1 MATTM
6 PVVREVGRPRSFED
20 DAIFA
25 ATARVISRVG
35 HDGLTLAAIAE
46 EVGCSAPA
54 LVQRFGSK
62 RALVRAY
69 IEWSIDSIQQRW
81 DKVTASDQ
89 SPVEAIKARFRMPR
103 SERPDEATEPEG
115 FPSTV
120 YFHLVAWEDEALRPL
135 VDERREHAE
144 ELIRKMLERATE
156 AGEIAGAN
164 EKQLAGTLFTLFQGA
179 ALQSL
184 AMPGAHN
191 EERLGELVE
200 ALIAPYRTGKSRK

>member
-1 MATTM
+1 M

-25 ATARVISRVG
+25 ATARVIARVG

-69 IEWSIDSIQQRW
+69 IEWSIDNIQQRW
-81 DKVTASDQ
+81 DKVSAPEL
-89 SPVEAIKARFRMPR
+89 SPVEAIKARFQMPR
-103 SERPDEATEPEG
+103 DERPDEATAPEG

-135 VDERREHAE
+135 VNERRQNAE
-144 ELIRKMLERATE
+144 NQLCRMLELATQ
-156 AGEIAGAN
+156 AGEISGCDEA
-164 EKQLAGTLFTLFQGA
+164 QLASTMFTVFQGA

-184 AMPGAHN
+184 VMPGAHI

-200 ALIAPYRTGKSRK
+200 ALIAPYRTDRARA